1 MTVTELVRPSG
12 GPDTFSHEALFHEG
26 DAGFLD
32 PAVAFIEDG
41 LRRDEAVLVVVTAPK
56 VALLREALGAD
67 VRRIHLADMFE
78 VGRNP
83 TRIISAWADLLA
95 EHVGIG
101 GPGAAGGAD
110 GAGGGGP
117 VRRARGIGEPVWP
130 GRSPDELVEC
140 GHHEW
145 LLNVAFAGGPPF
157 WLLCP
162 YDVRVLDPA
171 IVDEAARNHPTVL
184 EGFARSPSPSFPGLE
199 GAPATLDAPLPP
211 PVGRPIEAPI
221 GPGSLAELRDLV
233 ADHAA
238 AAGFGRG
245 SVQDAVLAVSELA
258 TNTLLHGGGR
268 GVLRVWRH
276 GSTLVLEVADAGRI
290 KDALVG
296 RRRPTPG
303 EIGGRGLWLVN
314 EVCDLVQLRSSEAG
328 TVVRVHLQ
336 GA

>member
-1 MTVTELVRPSG
+1 MTVTELVQPSG
-12 GPDTFSHEALFHEG
+12 GADTFSHEALFHEG
-26 DAGFLD
+26 DAGFLE
-32 PAVAFIEDG
+32 PAVAFIGDG

-56 VALLREALGAD
+56 VALLRQALGAD

-95 EHVGIG
+95 EHVGSG
-101 GPGAAGGAD
+101 GTGGSAG
-110 GAGGGGP
+110 
-117 VRRARGIGEPVWP
+117 RRARGIGEPVWP

-145 LLNVAFAGGPPF
+145 LLNVAFGGGPPF

-171 IVDEAARNHPTVL
+171 IVDEAGRNHPTVVR
-184 EGFARSPSPSFPGLE
+184 GAARGSSPSFRGLE

-211 PVGRPIEAPI
+211 PAGRPLEAKF
-221 GPGSLAELRDLV
+221 GPGSLSVLRDLV
-233 ADHAA
+233 ADEAA
-238 AAGFGRG
+238 AAGFGRRG
-245 SVQDAVLAVSELA
+245 VQDAVLAVSELA

-268 GVLRVWRH
+268 GVLRLWRD
-276 GSTLVLEVADAGRI
+276 GSTLVQEVADGGRI
-290 KDALVG
+290 DDPLVG

-314 EVCDLVQLRSSEAG
+314 EVCDLVQLRSSAAG

-336 GA
+336 AG